1 MGHGR
6 SGGLRPSASALLP
19 RHRRHPHVFLHR
31 QSRQSREHPRE
42 VDAGGEALLSQRAD
56 HPRGQQEG
64 SEERREHEARAYEDE
79 TGTGATGGRA
89 RHVRQDQRLRLPRV
103 LGQDEGRRPRGVRD
117 GHQGGAAGEETKE
130 GRLFNPVV
138 SPRSTAH

>member
-42 VDAGGEALLSQRAD
+42 VDPRGASLLSQRAD
-56 HPRGQQEG
+56 NPGGKQEG
-64 SEERREHEARAYEDE
+64 SATRRQHDPGVEEDEARAGE
-79 TGTGATGGRA
+79 TRGGP
-89 RHVRQDQRLRLPRV
+89 RHGREDQRIRLPRV
-103 LGQDEGRRPRGVRD
+103 FGQDEGGRPRGVRD
-117 GHQGGAAGEETKE
+117 GHQGGAAGEEE
-130 GRLFNPVV
+130 ASRALQPPISLGR
-138 SPRSTAH
+138 R